1 MIKIKSNDKL
11 DNLNNI
17 SPMLKVFSRNYNIGD
32 YYKYNLAKST
42 GFGRKNS
49 KKNIL
54 KNHNKYDKLYFHE
67 KEKYFSY
74 KTPNQKNTK
83 RIINLKKINNFHQI
97 LMQTKIKSLKESIDY
112 SDLTLNNKTTSIT
125 EFYPTNFSNIATN
138 KYSNTKTINL
148 QNYNDEIENMKN
160 NIDIINNKK
169 IILNIN
175 KILNKDINFN
185 EIGNSK
191 SISLNK
197 DIIKNKNVINSFKVK
212 KPIKIINYK
221 FKDIYGN
228 PNDNIYSNDEIYS
241 SRYTNNPISEQ
252 IKTKL
257 RYNIINEVQ
266 KEYLENQMEK
276 LTNPRSLINNYE
288 LLHKKN
294 KNNFEVFEILVKKY
308 FGNLYSNIEKEKK
321 KLFLLKEKKEN
332 LKEDNFQITK
342 KINYKK
348 DQIKLFQNL
357 IILLI
362 KIRYNVDSLNK
373 VSKDCLEKYGVMR
386 KGKKNFGRK
395 NSMMITDLKDNSYM
409 KNFRKKYIEINNKN
423 NSKTNKMKKKKS
435 SVFDI
440 DGFKNSKTLLLY
452 SPKRLRDEHIIIP
465 TIPVFNSANEL
476 DSKIKLIEYNIKEL
490 VQQLSYK
497 RYKIN
502 RLKLELS
509 KNISEYISNNKKK
522 KSFTFNETE
531 NDELNALKQKYYDNL
546 NLKNSLI
553 SKVYNYIEYK
563 PKTNKSDNC
572 KNTNNKLDFSEKL
585 ISFLL
590 KIDINIE
597 DLLDQNGIYKF
608 LNSPEES
615 KIIYKSKEYNK
626 TFFCVKILEI
636 IFLYL
641 MEQRMK
647 YLYDDKKRE
656 KYLEYQEMID
666 KKNRIKNLKE
676 FKNVNNK
683 RIDIRNKKII
693 SRFYKINILPIKKDD
708 PFSYVFSRNKT
719 IEIAKKNRAK
729 TENEQKE
736 KLLIENEIM
745 Y

>member
-1 MIKIKSNDKL
+1 
-11 DNLNNI
+11 
-17 SPMLKVFSRNYNIGD
+17 
-32 YYKYNLAKST
+32 
-42 GFGRKNS
+42 
-49 KKNIL
+49 
-54 KNHNKYDKLYFHE
+54 
-67 KEKYFSY
+67 
-74 KTPNQKNTK
+74 
-83 RIINLKKINNFHQI
+83 
-97 LMQTKIKSLKESIDY
+97 
-112 SDLTLNNKTTSIT
+112 
-125 EFYPTNFSNIATN
+125 
-138 KYSNTKTINL
+138 
-148 QNYNDEIENMKN
+148 
-160 NIDIINNKK
+160 
-169 IILNIN
+169 
-175 KILNKDINFN
+175 
-185 EIGNSK
+185 
-191 SISLNK
+191 
-197 DIIKNKNVINSFKVK
+197 
-212 KPIKIINYK
+212 
-221 FKDIYGN
+221 
-228 PNDNIYSNDEIYS
+228 
-241 SRYTNNPISEQ
+241 
-252 IKTKL
+252 
-257 RYNIINEVQ
+257 
-266 KEYLENQMEK
+266 
-276 LTNPRSLINNYE
+276 
-288 LLHKKN
+288 
-294 KNNFEVFEILVKKY
+294 
-308 FGNLYSNIEKEKK
+308 
-321 KLFLLKEKKEN
+321 
-332 LKEDNFQITK
+332 
-342 KINYKK
+342 
-348 DQIKLFQNL
+348 
-357 IILLI
+357 
-362 KIRYNVDSLNK
+362 
-373 VSKDCLEKYGVMR
+373 MR

-409 KNFRKKYIEINNKN
+409 KNFRKKYIEINNKINLKSN
-423 NSKTNKMKKKKS
+423 NIKKKKT
-435 SVFDI
+435 SVYDI
-440 DGFKNSKTLLLY
+440 NQFKNNKTLLLY
-452 SPKRLRDEHIIIP
+452 SPKKLKDEHIIIP

-476 DSKIKLIEYNIKEL
+476 DSKIKVIEYNIKEL

-497 RYKIN
+497 RYIIN

-509 KNISEYISNNKKK
+509 KNISESISNNKKK
-522 KSFTFNETE
+522 KSFPFNETE

-597 DLLDQNGIYKF
+597 DLLDQSGIYKF

-656 KYLEYQEMID
+656 KYLEYKEMID

-708 PFSYVFSRNKT
+708 PFSYVFSRNKA
-719 IEIAKKNRAK
+719 IEIAKKNREK